1 MSSKGEGNTRMKKR
15 VVHTSDA
22 PEAIGPYSQARVVE
36 LGDGGRMVFT
46 AMQIALDPGTM
57 EMVEGGIENQTKQVL
72 KNLTAVLAAAGAGW
86 GDVVKSVVYLADMN
100 DFGAFNAVYGEVA
113 GDEPPARS
121 AVAVK
126 EIPKGGLIGI
136 ELVVATGRK

>member
-15 VVHTSDA
+15 VIHTSEA
-22 PEAIGPYSQARVVE
+22 PEAIGPYSQAVVVE
-36 LGDGGRMVFT
+36 SADGGGMVFT

-57 EMVEGGIENQTKQVL
+57 KMIEGGIEEQTRQVL
-72 KNLTAVLAAAGAGW
+72 NNLTAVMAAAGAGW
-86 GDVVKSVVYLADMN
+86 GNVVKSVVYLADMG
-100 DFGAFNAVYGEVA
+100 DFAAFNAVYGEVA

-126 EIPKGGLIGI
+126 EVPKGGLVGI
-136 ELVVATGRK
+136 ELVAVT